1 MFSRIFRVAPLM
13 LLATTVLAAA
23 CSSGSGTTPTPT
35 ATATAA
41 SSATATP
48 AVTLAAAVAC
58 PARALTAETTIQ
70 GAAGHRLGS
79 ITFTNSGTA
88 ACELQGRPGLSIV
101 DSAGTNL
108 TDQQSPAAFA
118 PELAGDPTVAVS
130 VAPGGTAQVNFDW
143 TNVCVAPVTPPLTL
157 KIILPNNQG
166 ELDSALAEQ
175 TGPGCVAQGQP
186 SAIGTGAFIATP

>member
-1 MFSRIFRVAPLM
+1 MFSRIFRFATLM
-13 LLATTVLAAA
+13 LLPAIVLAAA
-23 CSSGSGTTPTPT
+23 CSGDGGGTTPTPT
-35 ATATAA
+35 ATPA
-41 SSATATP
+41 SGATATP
-48 AVTLAAAVAC
+48 SGTPSAAVAC
-58 PARALTAETTIQ
+58 PAQDLAAETAIQ

-79 ITFTNSGTA
+79 ITFTNTGTA
-88 ACELQGRPGLSIV
+88 ACELQGRPDLSIV

-118 PELAGDPTVAVS
+118 AELAGDPTVAVV

-143 TNVCVAPVTPPLTL
+143 TNVCAAPVTPPLTL